1 MKWTRITP
9 QEARQWKKAAVRLA
23 RAVVRFQNDD
33 FQRVHTDST
42 VNFAFQIIKLD
53 KQSKI

>member
-9 QEARQWKKAAVRLA
+9 QEARQWKKAAIRLA
-23 RAVVRFQNDD
+23 RAIVRFQNND

-42 VNFAFQIIKLD
+42 FLFALRIIREEK
-53 KQSKI
+53 KR